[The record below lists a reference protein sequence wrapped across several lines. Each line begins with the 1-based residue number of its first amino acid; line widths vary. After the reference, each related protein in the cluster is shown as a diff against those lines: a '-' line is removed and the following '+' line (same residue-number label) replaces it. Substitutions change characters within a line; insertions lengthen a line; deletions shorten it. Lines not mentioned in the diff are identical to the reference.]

1 MKMRLLGIAITL
13 ALVVAVFATARVP
26 AAGQSAAPAGAP
38 ALART
43 VDGQPMIQGV
53 WQPRPG
59 GSYSIEDT
67 RMNPLG
73 GAPMTPE
80 LEERLR
86 TGKKTSRII
95 DPPDGEIPYLPWA
108 EAQAKIYY
116 DAHMDPPPTL
126 LDPVGR
132 CIVQSVPRAMYQG
145 EYEIFQPP
153 GYVVFLPAK
162 VHQYRIV
169 PLNDDR
175 PPLGKDI
182 QLYMGDSRGRWE
194 GNTLVINSS
203 NFTNKTWFDIVG
215 SFHTDE
221 ARFEE
226 RFTVVDANRIDYRV
240 TVHDPKAFSRPWTI
254 ATTLARVTENG
265 YEIIEEACH
274 EGERWSSEELL
285 GPAK

>member
-1 MKMRLLGIAITL
+1 MRKRLVGIAIGLTI
-13 ALVVAVFATARVP
+13 VIAVFVSTQLP
-26 AAGQSAAPAGAP
+26 AAGQATGASAGYTPE
-38 ALART
+38 RT
-43 VDGQPMIQGV
+43 ADGQPLIQGV

-86 TGKKTSRII
+86 TGKKTSRIV

-108 EAQAKIYY
+108 EAQARTYF
-116 DAHMDPPPTL
+116 DVHMDPPPRL

-145 EYEIFQPP
+145 EFEIFQPP
-153 GYVVFLPAK
+153 GYVVFLIAK
-162 VHQYRIV
+162 VHQYRVV
-169 PLNDDR
+169 PLDGR
-175 PPLGKDI
+175 GPLAKGIK
-182 QLYMGDSRGRWE
+182 LYMGDSRGRWE

-215 SFHTDE
+215 SFHTD
-221 ARFEE
+221 AVRFEE
-226 RFTVVDANRIDYRV
+226 RFTILDANRIDYQV
-240 TVHDPKAFSRPWTI
+240 TVEDPQAYTRPWTI
-254 ATTLARVTENG
+254 ATALGRATEKG

-274 EGERWSSEELL
+274 EGERWSSQELIE
-285 GPAK
+285 PAK

>member
-1 MKMRLLGIAITL
+1 MRKRLVGIA
-13 ALVVAVFATARVP
+13 VAVAIVAAVFMSTQLP
-26 AAGQSAAPAGAP
+26 AAGQAPGAAAAYTPE
-38 ALART
+38 RT
-43 VDGQPMIQGV
+43 VDGQPLIQGV

-73 GAPMTPE
+73 GAPLTPE
-80 LEERLR
+80 LKEQLR
-86 TGKKTSRII
+86 TGKKTSRIV

-108 EAQAKIYY
+108 EAQAKIYF
-116 DAHMDPPPTL
+116 DAHMDPPPQL

-145 EYEIFQPP
+145 EFEIFQPP

-169 PLNDDR
+169 PLDGR
-175 PPLGKDI
+175 APVGKDI
-182 QLYMGDSRGRWE
+182 RLYMGDSRGRWE
-194 GNTLVINSS
+194 GNTLVITSS

-215 SFHTDE
+215 SFHTD
-221 ARFEE
+221 AVRFVE

-240 TVHDPKAFSRPWTI
+240 TVEDPKAYTRPWTI
-254 ATTLARVTENG
+254 AAPLARATEPG

-274 EGERWSSEELL
+274 EGERWSSQELL
-285 GPAK
+285 EPAK

>member
-1 MKMRLLGIAITL
+1 MRKGLVGL
-13 ALVVAVFATARVP
+13 AVVLTIVVAVLALMQRP
-26 AAGQSAAPAGAP
+26 AAGQAGGAATVFAP
-38 ALART
+38 ERT
-43 VDGQPMIQGV
+43 VDGQPAIQGV

-86 TGKKTSRII
+86 TGKKTSRIV

-108 EAQAKIYY
+108 EAQAKTYF
-116 DAHMDPPPTL
+116 DVHMDPPPQL

-145 EYEIFQPP
+145 EFEIFQPP
-153 GYVVFLPAK
+153 GHVVFLIAK

-169 PLNDDR
+169 PLDNR
-175 PPLGKDI
+175 PRLGKDI

-194 GNTLVINSS
+194 GTTLVIESS

-215 SFHTDE
+215 SFHTD
-221 ARFEE
+221 AVRFTE
-226 RFTVVDANRIDYRV
+226 RFALVDANRIDYRV
-240 TVHDPKAFSRPWTI
+240 TVDDPKAYSRPWTI
-254 ATTLARVTENG
+254 ATTLARVTEKG

-274 EGERWSSEELL
+274 EGERWSSQELT
-285 GPAK
+285 GPAR